1 MFSVQL
7 IEEGFI
13 IDMQNYHYG
22 NCKML
27 EHLLTCLFDLSVVCI
42 AYDYGCIIYL
52 FIYSFIYLLFINLMW
67 YSVWKLKSHLCIV
80 ESDVIWIMWM
90 FCRNLH
96 DYKKSIK
103 KSLATLTTLP
113 PNLPETPSSTSC
125 PTAADPVEFRGVI
138 VFTAAKKHQ
147 QVYDM
152 PASDRRWI
160 WNHWTFLQ

>member
-1 MFSVQL
+1 MATAKCWNICSHVYL
-7 IEEGFI
+7 T
-13 IDMQNYHYG
+13 Y
-22 NCKML
+22 
-27 EHLLTCLFDLSVVCI
+27 LLSALLMIMVVLF
-42 AYDYGCIIYL
+42 IYL
-52 FIYSFIYLLFINLMW
+52 FIYSFIYLSFINLMW